1 MVRSNQ
7 NLHAGNLLPTVS
19 PEQILRIIRNFQAV
33 FWRAPER
40 AAADDVAVQFCA
52 SWRIFLCKPYVS
64 SSVYPNEAGQTHCG
78 LDVVSLRYLSNR
90 SILEGAHVRY
100 RPCDSGFGFLE
111 IAALHP
117 GLRYSDRYHLPG

>member
-1 MVRSNQ
+1 MVRSIQ

-19 PEQILRIIRNFQAV
+19 PEQILRNIRNFQAV
-33 FWRAPER
+33 FWRAPKR

-52 SWRIFLCKPYVS
+52 SWRIFKLV
-64 SSVYPNEAGQTHCG
+64 SVYRNEAGQTHCG

-100 RPCDSGFGFLE
+100 RPCDSGFGFLG

-117 GLRYSDRYHLPG
+117 GLRYSDRYHLLG